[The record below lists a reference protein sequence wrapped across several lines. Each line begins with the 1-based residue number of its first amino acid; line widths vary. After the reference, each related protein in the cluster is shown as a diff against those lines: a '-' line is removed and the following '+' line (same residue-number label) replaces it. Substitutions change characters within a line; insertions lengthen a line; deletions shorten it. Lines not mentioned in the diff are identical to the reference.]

1 MGNEYSGFTPNIKL
15 GVDILLHY
23 KNDETP
29 EKILRMFFADIF
41 EKYHTYLDNK
51 HSADDLKE
59 WLDAIEKNT
68 GAISENLKT
77 IVVIL
82 AAYDPTEFA
91 LEEYRGLVMNDELF
105 EQIEK
110 SDFCDWIK
118 VLVSELRGSMI
129 STSTDQNEIQ
139 PLIDLGDFEEYGI

>member
-1 MGNEYSGFTPNIKL
+1 M
-15 GVDILLHY
+15 
-23 KNDETP
+23 
-29 EKILRMFFADIF
+29 
-41 EKYHTYLDNK
+41 
-51 HSADDLKE
+51 
-59 WLDAIEKNT
+59 
-68 GAISENLKT
+68 
-77 IVVIL
+77 

-91 LEEYRGLVMNDELF
+91 FEEYRGLVMNDELF

-118 VLVSELRGSMI
+118 VLVSELRDSMI